1 VSDDPILLIED
12 PRAAPG
18 PCSRALDQMRARP
31 YVVVKASSF
40 TDGIEQLSSGKF
52 AAAILDL
59 ALPDADGMPALLR
72 FQSKSGTVP
81 IVVLVER
88 AQEELGIEATR
99 RGALDYL
106 IKDEISA
113 SLLDKV
119 LRLALERTHTV
130 LALRASEARYRT
142 MFESTAAGVYQATC
156 DDRLI
161 TINPAFVSLLGYAN
175 EDDVLKLD
183 FGTQICA
190 NYEDHLNWRRELEEH
205 GEMRSRETT
214 LRNKN
219 GERIV
224 VLHSARLVRDS
235 RGAPLYYEGTIADV
249 TAAHSQARQ
258 WSYEASHDS
267 LTGLLNRREMERR
280 MQAALENAAID
291 RSTLAAVMID
301 LDGFKKVNDRFGHTA
316 GDDFLRHIAG
326 ALRKSVRAGDLIARF
341 GGDEFLVLLERST
354 EQSAMRVANAMLK
367 ALEAE
372 QFLWA
377 GQALGARASLGVG
390 MGSGNDA
397 TWLTFLERADMACYD
412 AKSQGGSRVK
422 LFQNDGSTNLRVGR
436 ARQLALNVNR
446 ALEEDQ
452 LRLQAQRIAPIR
464 NRRAHGHYEIVIQM
478 ASHEQEGA
486 SDTLD
491 VSELAADH
499 PTLARKLDRWCIDA
513 SCRWIAR
520 NQHANPSV
528 DRWFLNLTPASF
540 ADNDLVDFVSGT
552 AREAGVDPRRLGI
565 EIEEQTLG
573 TCLPRVSELV
583 QKLAGE
589 GFAFTLDGFGRG
601 ISSFAYLKSLPVS
614 YVKLDYA
621 AIVGGAAGGG
631 TGKRAESALL
641 RSLHQINHALGR
653 ATIMDSIGTRELL
666 REMAA
671 AGVDFAQGSAV
682 GEPVALK
689 RRRTRSTASSLG

>member
-1 VSDDPILLIED
+1 VSDEPILLIED

-18 PCSRALDQMRARP
+18 PCSRALEQMRGRP
-31 YVVVKASSF
+31 YVVVKAGSLN
-40 TDGIEQLSSGKF
+40 DGIEQLSSRKF

-59 ALPDADGMPALLR
+59 GLPDAEGMPAMLR

-81 IVVLVER
+81 IVVLVDR

-175 EDDVLKLD
+175 EDEVLKLD

-190 NYEDHLNWRRELEEH
+190 NYEDHLTWRRELEEH
-205 GEMRSRETT
+205 GEARSRETT
-214 LRNKN
+214 LRNKA
-219 GERIV
+219 GERLV

-280 MQAALENAAID
+280 MQTALENAAID

-354 EQSAMRVANAMLK
+354 EESAMRVANAMLK

-377 GQALGARASLGVG
+377 GQALYARASLGVG
-390 MGSGNDA
+390 MGSGSDA

-412 AKSQGGSRVK
+412 AKAQGGSRVK
-422 LFQNDGSTNLRVGR
+422 LFRDDGSTNLRIGR

-446 ALEEDQ
+446 ALEVDQ

-478 ASHEQEGA
+478 EGA
-486 SDTLD
+486 DGANDTLD
-491 VSELAADH
+491 VSEIAADH
-499 PTLARKLDRWCIDA
+499 PTLARKLDRWCIEA

-520 NQHANPSV
+520 NQHANTSV

-540 ADNDLVDFVSGT
+540 ADNDLVDFVRGT
-552 AREAGVDPRRLGI
+552 AQEAGVDARRLGI
-565 EIEEQTLG
+565 EIEEQALG
-573 TCLPRVSELV
+573 TCLPQVSELV

-589 GFAFTLDGFGRG
+589 GFTFTLDGFGRG

-621 AIVGGAAGGG
+621 AIVGGATPGGG
-631 TGKRAESALL
+631 TGKRVESALL

-653 ATIMDSIGTRELL
+653 ATIMDSIATRELL

-671 AGVDFAQGSAV
+671 AGVDYAQGSAV

-689 RRRTRSTASSLG
+689 RRRMRSAPASLS

>member
-1 VSDDPILLIED
+1 VSDEPILLIED
-12 PRAAPG
+12 PRAASG
-18 PCSRALDQMRARP
+18 PCSRALEQMRARP
-31 YVVVKASSF
+31 YTVVKAGSLA
-40 TDGIEQLSSGKF
+40 DGIEQLSSRKF

-59 ALPDADGMPALLR
+59 ALPDSEGMPALLR

-81 IVVLVER
+81 IVVLVDR
-88 AQEELGIEATR
+88 TQEELGIEATR

-161 TINPAFVSLLGYAN
+161 TINPAFVALLGYAN
-175 EDDVLKLD
+175 EDEVLKLD

-190 NYEDHLNWRRELEEH
+190 NYEDHMGWRRELEEH
-205 GEMRSRETT
+205 GEMRSREMT

-219 GERIV
+219 GDRLV

-235 RGAPLYYEGTIADV
+235 RGVPLYYEGTIADV

-280 MQAALENAAID
+280 MQTALENAAID
-291 RSTLAAVMID
+291 RSTLGAVMID

-354 EQSAMRVANAMLK
+354 EESAMRVANAMLK
-367 ALEAE
+367 ALESE

-377 GQALGARASLGVG
+377 GQALYARASLGVG

-436 ARQLALNVNR
+436 ARQLALTVSR
-446 ALEEDQ
+446 ALDEDQ

-478 ASHEQEGA
+478 EGA
-486 SDTLD
+486 EGANDVLD
-491 VSELAADH
+491 VCELATEH
-499 PTLARKLDRWCIDA
+499 PTLARRLDRWCVGA

-520 NQHANPSV
+520 NQHANTAV

-540 ADNDLVDFVSGT
+540 ADNDLAEFVSGT
-552 AREAGVDPRRLGI
+552 AREAGVDPRHLGI
-565 EIEEQTLG
+565 EIEEQALG
-573 TCLPRVSELV
+573 TNLAQVSELV

-589 GFAFTLDGFGRG
+589 GFSFTLDGFGRG

-621 AIVGGAAGGG
+621 AIVGGGAPGGG
-631 TGKRAESALL
+631 SGKRNESTLL

-653 ATIMDSIGTRELL
+653 ATIMDSVGTRELL
-666 REMAA
+666 KQMVA
-671 AGVDFAQGSAV
+671 AGVDYAQGSAV

-689 RRRTRSTASSLG
+689 RRRARPSAQSSHS